1 KKVGGNQLVDLKL
14 FDVYTGTGVAEGFKS
29 LAIAVTLQDIART
42 LEDKDIQQLVN
53 QVVSALGDEF
63 NATLR
68 D

>member
-1 KKVGGNQLVDLKL
+1 M
-14 FDVYTGTGVAEGFKS
+14 AEGFKS
-29 LAIAVTLQDIART
+29 LAIALTLQDIART

-53 QVVSALGDEF
+53 QVVNALSEEF